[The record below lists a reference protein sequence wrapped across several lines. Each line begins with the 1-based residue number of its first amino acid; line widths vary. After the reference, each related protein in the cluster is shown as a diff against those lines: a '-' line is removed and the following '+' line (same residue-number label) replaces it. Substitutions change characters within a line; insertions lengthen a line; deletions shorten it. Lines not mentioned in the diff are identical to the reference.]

1 MVKYCLEFFTCLEK
15 NILYL
20 WGVLLLTITY
30 HNNDNMKKTALLF
43 LALLPMITVF
53 AQEEPSETDKIKN
66 EGNIAY
72 NQKDYITA
80 IGYWEKYL
88 NSGAEGV
95 ADDIYTLSLYESAH
109 KYAGFTMI
117 QAKEYETAFEYFSKY
132 ASFGRSD
139 TPTDGNFLFNYANL
153 ARRCGKDSLALDL
166 YDQCI
171 ELKYRDDASLY
182 SKALILKDRE
192 DVEQMKEVLLK
203 GLENYPESRY
213 ASSMS
218 GLLSTQLMREASK
231 PFNEANSIAG
241 TASSTNI
248 DAYISTMTQATEK
261 YKEAITLFEEVLK
274 YDPENKNATNY
285 INLSKENVKRFEDY
299 KKSIGR

>member
-1 MVKYCLEFFTCLEK
+1 MYREEYFIPLVRSFI
-15 NILYL
+15 N
-20 WGVLLLTITY
+20 Y
-30 HNNDNMKKTALLF
+30 HNDDMKKTALFF
-43 LALLPMITVF
+43 LALLPIITVL

-80 IGYWEKYL
+80 IGHWEKYL

-117 QAKEYETAFEYFSKY
+117 QAKEYEAAFDYFTKY

-153 ARRCGKDSLALDL
+153 SRQCGKDSLALDL

-171 ELKYRDDASLY
+171 ELKYRDDASVY
-182 SKALILKDRE
+182 SKALILKDKE
-192 DVEQMKEVLLK
+192 DIEQMKEVLLK

-213 ASSMS
+213 AQNMSSM
-218 GLLSTQLMREASK
+218 LSTQLMREASK
-231 PFNEANSIAG
+231 PFNEANS
-241 TASSTNI
+241 
-248 DAYISTMTQATEK
+248 
-261 YKEAITLFEEVLK
+261 
-274 YDPENKNATNY
+274 
-285 INLSKENVKRFEDY
+285 
-299 KKSIGR
+299 